1 MGLRGPGA
9 KRAPSKATV
18 KRRVAKQRWADATLP
33 ASERVIAFLE
43 SLTITSGPK
52 AGQRFK
58 VYPHQA
64 EIIRGIYDP
73 QRDDGRRS
81 VREAVVSMGRKG
93 GKSGLC
99 AGLCLAHLV
108 GPMSEPR
115 GQIVS
120 AAADRN
126 QASIL
131 FDEIVAFLE
140 VSKTLAGR
148 CVVRTWNKS
157 IEDSM
162 TGSVFR
168 ALSADATKAHGLS
181 PSLAVLDE
189 VAQWPHRDLYDAIR
203 TAGGGRSEPL
213 LISISTQ
220 SADSN
225 SLMTELVQYAGKAKS
240 GEIEDPTFAG
250 FVYTAPSDCDVLDE
264 TAWLAANPGLPFGL
278 PSIDEL
284 RIAAQ
289 QAKRIPARE
298 SSFRLLHLNQ
308 PVATDGRFIQ
318 PSDWLACGDEVDV
331 EALRGARC
339 FGGLDLSSTT
349 DLTACAL
356 YFPDDG
362 GACILR
368 FWLPEHDI
376 DERERRDRVPYRL
389 WAQNGFLELTPG
401 RAVDRAHVARRVA
414 ELISPYNCGAVAFD
428 RWRAED
434 FRKTLNDEGLSVPL
448 VPFGQGFK
456 DMSPAVEEF
465 ERAVLDRKLA
475 HGSNPM
481 LTWNAASAVIEADPA
496 GNRKLSKTKATGRI
510 DGLVALVMAIGMSRM
525 SESASVYEDRPLM
538 VF

>member
-9 KRAPSKATV
+9 KRAPTKATV
-18 KRRVAKQRWADATLP
+18 KRRIAKLRWADATLS

-43 SLTITSGPK
+43 TLTITSGPM
-52 AGQRFK
+52 AGKLFK

-73 QRDDGRRS
+73 KRDDGRRQ
-81 VREAVVSMGRKG
+81 VREALISMARKN

-108 GPMSEPR
+108 GPMAEPR

-131 FDEIVAFLE
+131 FDECVAFLAA
-140 VSKTLAGR
+140 SKALDGR
-148 CVVRTWNKS
+148 CVIRTWNKS
-157 IEDSM
+157 IEDTA

-203 TAGGGRSEPL
+203 TAGGGRNEPL

-220 SADSN
+220 SADAN
-225 SLMTELVQYAGKAKS
+225 SLMTELVQYADKATT
-240 GEIEDPTFAG
+240 GEIEDKTFAG
-250 FVYTAPSDCDVLDE
+250 FVYSAPADCDLLDE
-264 TAWLAANPGLPFGL
+264 DAWLAANPGLPFGL
-278 PSIDEL
+278 PNVEEL

-331 EALRGARC
+331 DALRGARC
-339 FGGLDLSSTT
+339 FGGLDLSSTA
-349 DLTACAL
+349 DLTAFAL
-356 YFPDDG
+356 YFPDHG
-362 GACILR
+362 GAAILR
-368 FWLPEHDI
+368 FWLPDNDL

-389 WAQNGFLELTPG
+389 WSQQGFLELTPG

-414 ELISPYNCGAVAFD
+414 EIVSAYDCRAVAFD

-434 FRKTLNDEGLSVPL
+434 FKKTLNDEGLDVPL

-481 LTWNAASAVIEADPA
+481 LTWNAASAVVENDPA
-496 GNRKLSKTKATGRI
+496 GNRKLSKAKATGRI
-510 DGLVALVMAIGMSRM
+510 DGLVALVMAIGVSRM
-525 SESASVYEDRPLM
+525 QATGPAMIEQGFVAL
-538 VF
+538 